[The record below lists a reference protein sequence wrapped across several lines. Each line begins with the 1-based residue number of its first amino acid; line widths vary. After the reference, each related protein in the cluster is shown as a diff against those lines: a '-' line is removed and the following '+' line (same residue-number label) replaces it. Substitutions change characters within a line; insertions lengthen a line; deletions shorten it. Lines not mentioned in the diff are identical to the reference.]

1 MYTNFIAM
9 CYICCSAQFERIK
22 NMTALIFV
30 PIYIGLSVA
39 LTVIVADLLTP
50 GKNRGQV
57 VEKPENKRAV
67 AA

>member
-1 MYTNFIAM
+1 
-9 CYICCSAQFERIK
+9 
-22 NMTALIFV
+22 MTALIFV

-50 GKNRGQV
+50 GKNGGQV